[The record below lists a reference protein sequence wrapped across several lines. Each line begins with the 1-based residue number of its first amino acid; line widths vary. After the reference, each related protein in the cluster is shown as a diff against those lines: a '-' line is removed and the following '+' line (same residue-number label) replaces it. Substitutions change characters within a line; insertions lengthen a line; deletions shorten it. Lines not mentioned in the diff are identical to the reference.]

1 MPDSTLSQAIKEAY
15 ASAPDSSVAYHTL
28 EIYHPSFTTPIR
40 VVRDFVD
47 LSAKLESTAPR
58 NPSTYVTFVG
68 YPFDIVPPE
77 VSTTGVPTLQITID
91 NVSRDIMAG
100 LESAVTTSTP
110 ITVIYRMFLSS
121 DLTAPQNNPPM
132 TLTIISLSA
141 DVFRVTATA
150 TFGDLV
156 NKRFPS
162 VLYNVETF
170 PGLVP

>member
-15 ASAPDSSVAYHTL
+15 ASAPNTSVAYHTL

-47 LSAKLESTAPR
+47 LSARLESTAPR
-58 NPSTYVTFVG
+58 DASTYVTFVG
-68 YPFDIVPPE
+68 YAFDIVLPE
-77 VSTTGVPTLQITID
+77 VSSTGVPSLQITID
-91 NVSRDIMAG
+91 NVARDIMAN
-100 LESAVTTSTP
+100 LELAVTTSTP
-110 ITVIYRMFLSS
+110 ITVIYRLFLST
-121 DLTAPQNNPPM
+121 DLTGPQNNPPM
-132 TLTIISLSA
+132 ALTIISISA
-141 DVFRVTATA
+141 DVFKITATA

-162 VLYNVETF
+162 VTYNIETF

>member
-15 ASAPDSSVAYHTL
+15 AAAPNNDVAYHTL

-47 LSAKLESTAPR
+47 LSAKLEATAPR
-58 NPSTYVTFVG
+58 DASTYVTFVG
-68 YPFDIVPPE
+68 YAFDIVPPE
-77 VSTTGVPTLQITID
+77 VSTTGVPQLQITID

-100 LESAVTTSTP
+100 LEAAVTTSTP
-110 ITVIYRMFLSS
+110 ITVIYRMFLAS
-121 DLTAPQNNPPM
+121 DLAAPQNNPPM

-141 DVFRVTATA
+141 DVFRITATA

-162 VLYNVETF
+162 QVYNIETF

>member
-1 MPDSTLSQAIKEAY
+1 MPDTTLSQAIREAY
-15 ASAPDSSVAYHTL
+15 ASAPNTDVAYHTL

-58 NPSTYVTFVG
+58 DASTYVTFVG
-68 YPFDIVPPE
+68 YAFDIVPPE
-77 VSTTGVPTLQITID
+77 VSTTGVPQCQITID
-91 NVSRDIMAG
+91 NVSRDIMAN

-121 DLTAPQNNPPM
+121 DLTGPQNNPPM
-132 TLTIISLSA
+132 ALTIISISA
-141 DVFRVTATA
+141 DVFKITATA

-162 VLYNVETF
+162 QNYTIETF

>member
-15 ASAPDSSVAYHTL
+15 ASAPNTSVAYHTL

-47 LSAKLESTAPR
+47 LSARLESTAPR
-58 NPSTYVTFVG
+58 DASTYVTFVG
-68 YPFDIVPPE
+68 YAFDIVLPE
-77 VSTTGVPTLQITID
+77 VSSTGVPSLQITID
-91 NVSRDIMAG
+91 NVARDIMAN
-100 LESAVTTSTP
+100 LELAVTTSTP
-110 ITVIYRMFLSS
+110 ITVIYRLFLST
-121 DLTAPQNNPPM
+121 DLTGPQNNPPM
-132 TLTIISLSA
+132 ALTIISISA
-141 DVFRVTATA
+141 DVFKVTATA

-162 VLYNVETF
+162 VTYNIETF

>member
-1 MPDSTLSQAIKEAY
+1 MPDSTLSQAICEAY
-15 ASAPDSSVAYHTL
+15 ASAPNNSVAYHTL

-58 NPSTYVTFVG
+58 DANTYVNFVG
-68 YPFDIVPPE
+68 YAFDIVPPE

-91 NVSRDIMAG
+91 NVARDIMAG
-100 LESAVTTSTP
+100 LEGAVTTNTP
-110 ITVIYRMFLSS
+110 ITIIYRMYLST

-132 TLTIISLSA
+132 SLTIISISA
-141 DVFRVTATA
+141 DVFKVTATA

-156 NKRFPS
+156 NKKFPA

>member
-15 ASAPDSSVAYHTL
+15 ASAPNTSVAYHTL

-47 LSAKLESTAPR
+47 LSARLESTAPR
-58 NPSTYVTFVG
+58 DASTYVTFVG
-68 YPFDIVPPE
+68 YAFDIVPPE
-77 VSTTGVPTLQITID
+77 VSSTGVPSLQITID
-91 NVSRDIMAG
+91 NVARDIMAN
-100 LESAVTTSTP
+100 LELAVTTSTP
-110 ITVIYRMFLSS
+110 ITVIYRMFLST
-121 DLTAPQNNPPM
+121 DLTGPQNNPPM
-132 TLTIISLSA
+132 ALTIISISA
-141 DVFRVTATA
+141 DVFKVTATA

-162 VLYNVETF
+162 VTYNIETF

>member
-15 ASAPDSSVAYHTL
+15 ASAPNTSVAYHTL

-47 LSAKLESTAPR
+47 LSATLEATAPR
-58 NPSTYVTFVG
+58 DGGQTVQFIG
-68 YPFDIVPPE
+68 YAFDIVPPE
-77 VSTTGVPTLQITID
+77 VSSTGVPTLQITID
-91 NVSRDIMAG
+91 NVARDIMAG
-100 LESAVTTSTP
+100 LEAAVTTSTP
-110 ITVIYRMFLSS
+110 ITVIYRMFLST
-121 DLTAPQNNPPM
+121 DLSAPQNNPPM
-132 TLTIISLSA
+132 TLTIISISA
-141 DVFRVTATA
+141 DVFKVTATA

-162 VLYNVETF
+162 QLYTIERF

>member
-1 MPDSTLSQAIKEAY
+1 MDTTLSQAIREAY
-15 ASAPDSSVAYHTL
+15 ASAPNNSVAYHTL

-58 NPSTYVTFVG
+58 DASTYVTFVG
-68 YPFDIVPPE
+68 YAFDIVPPE
-77 VSTTGVPTLQITID
+77 VSTSGVPNLQITID
-91 NVSRDIMAG
+91 NVSRDIMAN
-100 LESAVTTSTP
+100 LEAAITTNTP
-110 ITVIYRMFLSS
+110 ITVIYRMFLST

-132 TLTIISLSA
+132 ALTIINISA
-141 DVFRVTATA
+141 DVFKITATA

-156 NKRFPS
+156 NKKFPS
-162 VLYNVETF
+162 QMYTIETF

>member
-15 ASAPDSSVAYHTL
+15 ASAPNTDVAYHTL

-47 LSAKLESTAPR
+47 LSAKLEASAPR
-58 NPSTYVTFVG
+58 DASTYVTFVG
-68 YPFDIVPPE
+68 YAFDIVLPE

-91 NVSRDIMAG
+91 NVARDIMSG
-100 LESAVTTSTP
+100 LEQAITTSTP

-132 TLTIISLSA
+132 TLTIISISA
-141 DVFRVTATA
+141 DVFKVTATA

-156 NKRFPS
+156 NKKFPS
-162 VLYNVETF
+162 QVYNIETF

>member
-1 MPDSTLSQAIKEAY
+1 MPDTALSQAIREAY
-15 ASAPDSSVAYHTL
+15 ASAPNTDVAFHTL

-58 NPSTYVTFVG
+58 DASTYVTFIG
-68 YPFDIVPPE
+68 YAFDIVPPE
-77 VSTTGVPTLQITID
+77 VSTTGVPQCQITID
-91 NVSRDIMAG
+91 NVSRDIMAN

-121 DLTAPQNNPPM
+121 DLTGPQNNPPM
-132 TLTIISLSA
+132 ALTIISISA
-141 DVFRVTATA
+141 DVFKITATA

-162 VLYNVETF
+162 QNYTIDTF

>member
-1 MPDSTLSQAIKEAY
+1 MPDSALSQAIKEAY
-15 ASAPDSSVAYHTL
+15 ASAPNTEVAYHTL

-47 LSAKLESTAPR
+47 LSAKLEASAPR
-58 NPSTYVTFVG
+58 DASTYVTFVG
-68 YPFDIVPPE
+68 FGFDLVLPE
-77 VSTTGVPTLQITID
+77 VSSTGVPTLQITID

-100 LESAVTTSTP
+100 LEAAVTTSTP
-110 ITVIYRMFLSS
+110 ITMIYRLYISS

-132 TLTIISLSA
+132 SMTIISLQA
-141 DVFRVTATA
+141 DVFKVTATA

-156 NKRFPS
+156 NKKFPS
-162 VLYNVETF
+162 VLYNVEKF